1 VPRSMAE
8 IGFRTPPTILLLM
21 VGGGGGG
28 GSGMLVKHHAQIY
41 GPGAGAL
48 MDD

>member
-1 VPRSMAE
+1 MPRSMVE
-8 IGFRTPPTILLLM
+8 IQFRTPLTILLLM
-21 VGGGGGG
+21 VGG

-41 GPGAGAL
+41 GLATGAP